1 MDFMDFIVD
10 RADEFLTGYFYK
22 KRPKSQEDGRIK
34 FNYRQLDPNSRVFG
48 KLLGEVRADRASYA
62 IRTND
67 MCGFNVGGYIITQ
80 NGLIWQITEV
90 ITNEESKGSNDA
102 LRWFT
107 TAVNA
112 ECSVRMLQID
122 DLFNIDEAYDDMC
135 EITVTISDDRRRTFK
150 AFENGIGKPLDYS
163 VDGLSY
169 IFEVH
174 KGAFVEITTT
184 YGVKPPYEIVTH
196 KISSNMTIKERY
208 SVTYAK

>member
-1 MDFMDFIVD
+1 MDFMDFLVD
-10 RADEFLTGYFYK
+10 STDEYLTGYFYK

-34 FNYRQLDPNSRVFG
+34 FNYKQLDPNSRVFG

-62 IRTND
+62 IKTND

-112 ECSVRMLQID
+112 ECSVRMVQID

-135 EITVTISDDRRRTFK
+135 EVTVTINNDRPKIFV
-150 AFENGIGKPLDYS
+150 ALENGIGKPLDYS
-163 VDGLSY
+163 VQGLSY

-174 KGAFVEITTT
+174 KGASVVIKST
-184 YGVKPPYEIVTH
+184 YTVSPPYEITH
-196 KISSNMTIKERY
+196 KIPSNKTIKETY
-208 SVTYAK
+208 SVTYAE